1 MPAVTEIP
9 TLPIDARLSRRVE
22 EAALNAWPSLH
33 QVLYDGWL
41 LRFSRGFTKRAN
53 SIVPLY
59 DSSRSVDEKIRYCEN
74 LYARDRLTTIFR
86 LTSLPEQQPLR
97 QRLMERGYA
106 AHDPT
111 FVLYRSLSEASERET
126 TFHRLAIDD
135 WLAIYAGITEIDES
149 TQQLHGLLLRGIRGE
164 CCFGAVKHGD
174 RVVACGLAVLEEELV
189 GLFDV
194 VTDPRYRQQGHGRTL
209 ISALTDWGHKSGAQ
223 GAYLQMVAD
232 NQAASSLYAQMGF
245 GRLHSYEYLS
255 TP

>member
-1 MPAVTEIP
+1 M
-9 TLPIDARLSRRVE
+9 PIDAPLSRRIE

-59 DSSRSVDEKIRYCEN
+59 ESSRGLDEKVRYCEN
-74 LYARDRLTTIFR
+74 LYAREQLTTIFR
-86 LTSLPEQQPLR
+86 LTSLPEQQALR
-97 QRLMERGYA
+97 QRLSERGYA
-106 AHDPT
+106 AFDLT
-111 FVLYRSLSEASERET
+111 YVLYQSLVEPARPKT
-126 TFHRLAIDD
+126 NFRRLAIDD
-135 WLAIYAGITEIDES
+135 WLTIYAQMTGVDAT
-149 TQQLHGLLLRGIRGE
+149 TQQLHALLLKGIRSE
-164 CCFGAVKHGD
+164 CCFGAVTEGD

-189 GLFDV
+189 GFFDV
-194 VTDPRYRQQGHGRTL
+194 VTDSAHRKQGHGRTL
-209 ISALTDWGHKSGAQ
+209 ISALADWGRRSGAQ

-232 NQAASSLYAQMGF
+232 NRAASSLYASMGF